1 MNAQGCALVGSPEYY
16 QKFGFKN
23 YPEMIHEG
31 IPQEV
36 FLVLPFSEK
45 MPKGTVSFNE
55 AFKAES

>member
-1 MNAQGCALVGSPEYY
+1 
-16 QKFGFKN
+16 
-23 YPEMIHEG
+23 MIHEG